1 MYETESLCCI
11 PETNIIHQP
20 YFSKK
25 KNNKLK

>member
-11 PETNIIHQP
+11 PETNIMHQP

-25 KNNKLK
+25 KKIIN